1 MGIEAPIKK
10 ILMED
15 WDPIGVKDEPNAQ
28 SEYDRYAM
36 QVLGLLYQKAS
47 NDDLVDYLN
56 AIVANHMGLKP
67 NRQLT
72 QSAVEKL
79 MALELPR
86 TGKD

>member
-36 QVLGLLYQKAS
+36 QVLGLLYQNAT
-47 NDDLVDYLN
+47 NDDLADYLDE
-56 AIVANHMGLKP
+56 IVANHMGLKP
-67 NRQLT
+67 NHQMT

-86 TGKD
+86 TRKD